1 MAYIGNPPANRFVA
15 PKAASVFSGDG
26 STTAFTLDHAVGS
39 DEDILV
45 SVDGVIQEPSVA
57 YAVSSG
63 TTLTFTA
70 APSSNSGN
78 NIFVYYL
85 FRTVGTV
92 SHPSNNALEA
102 TSGTFSGDVT
112 IPDKIIHSG
121 DTDTAIRFS
130 DANEVKVETG
140 GAENIK
146 FATSNIVVNNG
157 NTDMDFRIASDS
169 KPSAFFLTGS
179 DAKIIIN
186 GDDDTAQSSHM
197 TLHFASASYSAY
209 AARMSD
215 NGSGAGFLVC
225 RTSDNSTIGQVAR
238 NGTSAAVQF
247 LTSSDY
253 RLKENINYDF
263 DATSKIK
270 QLKPCKFTWKNDDS
284 NVVFD
289 GFLAH
294 EVQEIVPYAI
304 NGKKDAVDED
314 GNIEAQSIDKGDLVP
329 LLVKTIQELEARITA
344 LESK

>member
-1 MAYIGNPPANRFVA
+1 MALTKVIGE
-15 PKAASVFSGDG
+15 GIG
-26 STTAFTLDHAVGS
+26 
-39 DEDILV
+39 
-45 SVDGVIQEPSVA
+45 
-57 YAVSSG
+57 
-63 TTLTFTA
+63 TLTDD
-70 APSSNSGN
+70 
-78 NIFVYYL
+78 L
-85 FRTVGTV
+85 
-92 SHPSNNALEA
+92 
-102 TSGTFSGDVT
+102 T
-112 IPDKIIHSG
+112 IPDKIIHAG
-121 DTDTAIRFS
+121 DTDTTIRFS
-130 DANEVKVETG
+130 DANEVKVNTG
-140 GAENIK
+140 GTENIK
-146 FATSNIVVNNG
+146 FASSNTVVNNG
-157 NTDMDFRIASDS
+157 NASHDFRIASS
-169 KPSAFFLTGS
+169 NVAGAFFVTGS
-179 DAKIIIN
+179 DGKIIMN
-186 GDDDTAQSSHM
+186 STDSAAQSSHC

-329 LLVKTIQELEARITA
+329 LLVKSLQEALTEIDTLKTKVAA
-344 LESK
+344 LESA

>member
-1 MAYIGNPPANRFVA
+1 MALTKITGEGIG
-15 PKAASVFSGDG
+15 
-26 STTAFTLDHAVGS
+26 
-39 DEDILV
+39 
-45 SVDGVIQEPSVA
+45 
-57 YAVSSG
+57 
-63 TTLTFTA
+63 TLTD
-70 APSSNSGN
+70 N
-78 NIFVYYL
+78 
-85 FRTVGTV
+85 
-92 SHPSNNALEA
+92 
-102 TSGTFSGDVT
+102 VT

-146 FATSNIVVNNG
+146 FATTNIVVNNG

>member
-1 MAYIGNPPANRFVA
+1 MALTKVIGE
-15 PKAASVFSGDG
+15 GIG
-26 STTAFTLDHAVGS
+26 
-39 DEDILV
+39 
-45 SVDGVIQEPSVA
+45 
-57 YAVSSG
+57 
-63 TTLTFTA
+63 TLTDD
-70 APSSNSGN
+70 
-78 NIFVYYL
+78 I
-85 FRTVGTV
+85 
-92 SHPSNNALEA
+92 
-102 TSGTFSGDVT
+102 T

-121 DTDTAIRFS
+121 DTDTAIRYS
-130 DANEVKVETG
+130 GANEVKVETG

-146 FATSNIVVNNG
+146 FATTNIVVNNG

-253 RLKENINYDF
+253 RLKENINYDWNG
-263 DATSKIK
+263 TEKLK
-270 QLKPCKFTWKNDDS
+270 QLKPAQFNFINNGDET
-284 NVVFD
+284 VE
-289 GFLAH
+289 GFIAH
-294 EVQEIVPYAI
+294 ETDSIAPYAVV
-304 NGKKDAVDED
+304 GEKDGEEMQSMDYGRITPILVKAIQEQQEQ
-314 GNIEAQSIDKGDLVP
+314 IEALQAEINTLKG
-329 LLVKTIQELEARITA
+329 E
-344 LESK
+344 

>member
-1 MAYIGNPPANRFVA
+1 MALTKVIGE
-15 PKAASVFSGDG
+15 GIG
-26 STTAFTLDHAVGS
+26 
-39 DEDILV
+39 
-45 SVDGVIQEPSVA
+45 
-57 YAVSSG
+57 
-63 TTLTFTA
+63 TLTDD
-70 APSSNSGN
+70 
-78 NIFVYYL
+78 I
-85 FRTVGTV
+85 
-92 SHPSNNALEA
+92 
-102 TSGTFSGDVT
+102 T

-130 DANEVKVETG
+130 GANEVKVETG

-225 RTSDNSTIGQVAR
+225 RSSDNSTIGQVAR

-329 LLVKTIQELEARITA
+329 LLVKSLQEALTEIDTLKTKVAA
-344 LESK
+344 LESA